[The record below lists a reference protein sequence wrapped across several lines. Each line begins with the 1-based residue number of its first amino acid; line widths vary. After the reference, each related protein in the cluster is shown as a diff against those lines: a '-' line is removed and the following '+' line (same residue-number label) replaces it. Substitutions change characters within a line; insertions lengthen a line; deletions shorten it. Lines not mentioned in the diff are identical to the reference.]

1 MDDKEVIRKGKHLAF
16 LLRHDQDAFDKG
28 LIDNNGWRN
37 VSELIKN
44 EGYSKELLDEIV
56 ETNNKQRYEYN
67 SDKSKIRARQG
78 HSINVDV
85 NLTEAI
91 PPSVLYH
98 GTSTKALESI
108 YKQGIV
114 KGDRLYVHLSK
125 DEETALKVGSRH
137 GTPYVLKINTEQ
149 MVKDGLKFYISN
161 NGVWLTEYV
170 NSKYIII

>member
-56 ETNNKQRYEYN
+56 EANNKQRYEYN

-114 KGDRLYVHLSK
+114 KGKRLYVHLSK

-137 GTPYVLKINTEQ
+137 GTPYVLKIDTEQ
-149 MVKDGLKFYISN
+149 MIKDGLKFYISN

-170 NSKYIII
+170 NSKYII

>member
-137 GTPYVLKINTEQ
+137 GTPYVLKIDTEQ
-149 MVKDGLKFYISN
+149 MIKDGLKFYISN

-170 NSKYIII
+170 NSKYII